1 MEERLQKIIARAG
14 VASRRRAEQLIVS
27 GHVTVNGRVVTE
39 LGTRADA
46 ARDHIK
52 VSGKLLQGAEEHVY
66 IALHKPAEV
75 VATLSDPEGRR
86 SLGDLLSAVPVRV
99 YPVGRLEYHASGLL
113 FLTNDGELANK
124 LIRTHGLRQTYLL
137 KVKGNLSDSEIAK
150 ASAVSRA
157 RIERGQR
164 GENPWYEVTMADAS
178 RDPLREQLGADGASR
193 REDEADKNREPGDW
207 RFGAGAIPEFDAEG
221 SDRARGGGEESRD
234 ASAKCGEPATAAACA
249 AATPECQPRPK
260 SRMTPL
266 PADAVPEWIRS
277 VEPYVPGRPV
287 RELESELGRRVLQL
301 ASNENP
307 LGPSP
312 RAIEAARRALAAGNR
327 YSEGGEKYL
336 REALAARH
344 GVAFENVILGAG
356 SSELI
361 GFAARM
367 LLGPGSAGVT
377 SASTFPLY
385 PISIRISGADLIEIP
400 LARLRD

>member
-27 GHVTVNGRVVTE
+27 GHVTVNGKVVTE

-150 ASAVSRA
+150 AAAVSRA

-178 RDPLREQLGADGASR
+178 RDPLREQLALMGHPVEKMKRIKMASL
-193 REDEADKNREPGDW
+193 EIGDL
-207 RFGAGAIPEFDAEG
+207 A
-221 SDRARGGGEESRD
+221 
-234 ASAKCGEPATAAACA
+234 
-249 AATPECQPRPK
+249 
-260 SRMTPL
+260 
-266 PADAVPEWIRS
+266 
-277 VEPYVPGRPV
+277 PGRFRSLTLKEV
-287 RELESELGRRVLQL
+287 TGLEAAVKKA
-301 ASNENP
+301 ASHP
-307 LGPSP
+307 QSAASPPSP
-312 RAIEAARRALAAGNR
+312 RPARPPRRNASRGRNR
-327 YSEGGEKYL
+327 G
-336 REALAARH
+336 
-344 GVAFENVILGAG
+344 
-356 SSELI
+356 
-361 GFAARM
+361 
-367 LLGPGSAGVT
+367 
-377 SASTFPLY
+377 
-385 PISIRISGADLIEIP
+385 
-400 LARLRD
+400 

>member
-1 MEERLQKIIARAG
+1 M
-14 VASRRRAEQLIVS
+14 
-27 GHVTVNGRVVTE
+27 
-39 LGTRADA
+39 
-46 ARDHIK
+46 
-52 VSGKLLQGAEEHVY
+52 
-66 IALHKPAEV
+66 
-75 VATLSDPEGRR
+75 
-86 SLGDLLSAVPVRV
+86 
-99 YPVGRLEYHASGLL
+99 
-113 FLTNDGELANK
+113 
-124 LIRTHGLRQTYLL
+124 
-137 KVKGNLSDSEIAK
+137 
-150 ASAVSRA
+150 
-157 RIERGQR
+157 
-164 GENPWYEVTMADAS
+164 M
-178 RDPLREQLGADGASR
+178 
-193 REDEADKNREPGDW
+193 
-207 RFGAGAIPEFDAEG
+207 
-221 SDRARGGGEESRD
+221 
-234 ASAKCGEPATAAACA
+234 
-249 AATPECQPRPK
+249 
-260 SRMTPL
+260 PL

-312 RAIEAARRALAAGNR
+312 LAIEAARRALAAGNR

-385 PISIRISGADLIEIP
+385 RISIRISGADLIEIP
-400 LARLRD
+400 LRSYGD